1 MVDKQTVI
9 ACIKTFNGEYSDRGF
24 AKILT
29 GFYVFKFIP
38 RLKNSQ
44 YFGVFK
50 DCDSD
55 EILKLISELKKEG
68 IIAENDNSKLFI
80 VETSTKNIEKEEDN
94 TALNEVIEYIKQ
106 NRNIFVTG
114 GAGTGK
120 SYILNKLKNK
130 FKEALHITSTT
141 GISAINVNGQTI
153 HSWAGIGLANKST
166 EEVIRKIKKN
176 NTLYKQ
182 LILCKMLAIDEISML
197 DDYVFEYV
205 NEVLKG
211 VRESSEPF
219 GGIQVLLFG
228 DFFQLPPVDDTRHY
242 CFKSRTWD
250 ELNLKTI
257 ILKETKRQSEKE
269 LVDALNN
276 VRIDKTSVNDLRVF
290 YERDINPVEEPSRD
304 ILRIFSTNND
314 ADTYNKKCFEEIP
327 DRAYEYLSKDE
338 LYVYDYKEE
347 CTIYDTKDLTDKT
360 ISKADLHLLKKF
372 NEDCKAPQTLELKEG
387 CRVMLLKNLDIKK
400 GLANGS
406 CGTVKQL
413 TSGSIDILFDNGVRS
428 NLIPM
433 EFEYIR
439 EGRTKIKRTQYPL
452 RLAYGITIHKS
463 QGMTFDKLVVNFN
476 KIFACGQ
483 AYVALSRTRTLEG
496 LIIQGFDHNKIAA
509 NKEVIEF
516 YKKLENENIGGAL

>member
-38 RLKNSQ
+38 RFKNSQ
-44 YFGVFK
+44 YFGIFK

-55 EILKLISELKKEG
+55 EILKLIYELKKEG
-68 IIAENDNSKLFI
+68 VIAENNNSKLFI

-94 TALNEVIEYIKQ
+94 KALDEVIELIKQ

-130 FKEALHITSTT
+130 FKETLHITSTT

-153 HSWAGIGLANKST
+153 HSWAGIGLANKPV
-166 EEVIRKIKKN
+166 EEVIKKIKKN
-176 NTLYKQ
+176 KALYKQ

-197 DDYVFEYV
+197 NDYVFDYI
-205 NEVLKG
+205 NEVLKQI
-211 VRESSEPF
+211 RENNSPF

-228 DFFQLPPVDDTRHY
+228 DFFQLPPVDETRNY
-242 CFKSRTWD
+242 CFKSQTWQD
-250 ELNLKTI
+250 LNLKTI
-257 ILKETKRQSEKE
+257 VLNECKRQSEKE
-269 LVDALNN
+269 LIDALNN
-276 VRIDKTSVNDLRVF
+276 VRIDHTSIDDLKVF
-290 YERDINPVEEPSRD
+290 YERDIAPETELSKD

-314 ADTYNKKCFEEIP
+314 ADTYNKKCFDEIEQRP
-327 DRAYEYLSKDE
+327 YFYPAKDE
-338 LYVYDYKEE
+338 LYIYSLDDE
-347 CTIYDTKDLTDKT
+347 CTILDASDLTNKQITKYDMM
-360 ISKADLHLLKKF
+360 ALDRF
-372 NEDCKAPQTLELKEG
+372 NEDCKAPQNLELKEG
-387 CRVMLLKNLDIKK
+387 CRVMLLKNIDIKK

-428 NLIPM
+428 NLVPM
-433 EFEYIR
+433 EFEYIK
-439 EGRTKIKRTQYPL
+439 EGKTKIKRTQYPL

-476 KIFACGQ
+476 KIFAYGQ

-496 LIIQGFDHNKIAA
+496 LYIIGFDHNKIVA
-509 NKEVIEF
+509 NKDVIEF
-516 YKKLENENIGGAL
+516 YKQLAVENIGGK

>member
-1 MVDKQTVI
+1 MGIFD
-9 ACIKTFNGEYSDRGF
+9 F
-24 AKILT
+24 
-29 GFYVFKFIP
+29 
-38 RLKNSQ
+38 
-44 YFGVFK
+44 
-50 DCDSD
+50 
-55 EILKLISELKKEG
+55 LKKEDRN
-68 IIAENDNSKLFI
+68 ND
-80 VETSTKNIEKEEDN
+80 STKVVLKEPAEIEDPNFEKIN
-94 TALNEVIEYIKQ
+94 NLIKAGY
-106 NRNIFVTG
+106 NIFITG

-120 SYILNKLKNK
+120 SYTLNKLKSIYKDTLN
-130 FKEALHITSTT
+130 ITSTT

-153 HSWAGIGLANKST
+153 HSWAGIGLANKPID
-166 EEVIRKIKKN
+166 EIVRKIKKN

-197 DDYVFEYV
+197 DDYVFDYV

-211 VRESSEPF
+211 VRENREPF
-219 GGIQVLLFG
+219 GGIQILLFG
-228 DFFQLPPVDDTRHY
+228 DFFQLPPVDDNRQY
-242 CFKSRTWD
+242 CFKSKTWE
-250 ELNLKTI
+250 ELNLKTV

-276 VRIDKTSVNDLRVF
+276 VRIDKTSVDDLRVF
-290 YERDINPVEEPSRD
+290 YERDISPTEEPPKD

-314 ADTYNKKCFEEIP
+314 ADMYNKKCFEEIP
-327 DRAYEYLSKDE
+327 DRPYEYESKDE
-338 LYVYDYKEE
+338 LYVYDYKDE
-347 CTIYDTKDLTDKT
+347 CTIYDTKDLTDKKIT
-360 ISKADLHLLKKF
+360 DYDLKLLKKF

-413 TSGSIDILFDNGVRS
+413 TSSSIDILFDNGVRS

-433 EFEYIR
+433 EFEYIK
-439 EGRTKIKRTQYPL
+439 EGKTKIKRTQYPL

-476 KIFACGQ
+476 KIFAYGQ
-483 AYVALSRTRTLEG
+483 AYVALSRTKTLDG

-516 YKKLENENIGGAL
+516 YKKLENENIGGNL